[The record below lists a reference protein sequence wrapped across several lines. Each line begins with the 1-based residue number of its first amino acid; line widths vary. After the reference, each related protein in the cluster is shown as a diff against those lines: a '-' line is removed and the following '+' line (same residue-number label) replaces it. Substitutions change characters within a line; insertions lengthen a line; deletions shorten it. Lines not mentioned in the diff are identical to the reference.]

1 MGLQMS
7 CFTELPDVTEK
18 EIYFS
23 WKINPREALLF
34 ANALAIDIILGK
46 LSSFWKDSFPPWEWQ
61 QLLKTGVKY
70 TICPRHLRDIKNKLC
85 FQRKMLWNS
94 RNRVIPRQ
102 TWYSVS
108 ILSQYLSAVCS
119 SQLFRNLIVLFLF
132 TLFPLYSVGKI
143 IIKTDIFFLDYNC
156 PFYRSL
162 FTPRFFF
169 F

>member
-1 MGLQMS
+1 MGLQTS
-7 CFTELPDVTEK
+7 CFTDLPDITEK

-23 WKINPREALLF
+23 WKINPREALFF

-61 QLLKTGVKY
+61 QLRKQLFKTGVKY
-70 TICPRHLRDIKNKLC
+70 TICPRHFRDIKNKLC

-94 RNRVIPRQ
+94 RNGVIPCQ
-102 TWYSVS
+102 TWYSAS

-119 SQLFRNLIVLFLF
+119 SRLFRNLIVLFLF
-132 TLFPLYSVGKI
+132 NLFPLYSAGEI

-156 PFYRSL
+156 PF
-162 FTPRFFF
+162 
-169 F
+169 